1 LIFRPGFSTADKIT
15 DVSGRGVGMD
25 VVKRNI
31 EALGG
36 TVTIQ
41 TKEGQGS
48 TLMLKLPLTLA
59 IMDGMTVR
67 VGTEQYIIP
76 LLSVTETIQPKQTD
90 LQTVI
95 GQGEVVGLRGEWIP
109 MVRFYEA
116 IRTTPR
122 CTDPCEALLVI
133 VESDHE
139 RVALLVDELVGQQ
152 QVVIKSLEQ
161 NYQRVEGIA
170 GATILG
176 DGQVALI
183 VDVPGLV
190 GLSRRDQSVAA

>member
-1 LIFRPGFSTADKIT
+1 
-15 DVSGRGVGMD
+15 MD

-31 EALGG
+31 EGLGG

-41 TKEGQGS
+41 TKKGKGS
-48 TLMLKLPLTLA
+48 KLILKLPLTLA

-67 VGTEQYIIP
+67 VGSEQYIIP
-76 LLSVTETIQPKQTD
+76 LLSVTETIQPKPAD

-95 GQGEVVGLRGEWIP
+95 GQGEVVGLRGDWIP
-109 MVRFYEA
+109 MLRFYEA
-116 IRTTPR
+116 IGTTPR
-122 CTDPCEALLVI
+122 CTDPCQALLVI

-161 NYQRVEGIA
+161 NYQKVEGIA

-190 GLSRRDQSVAA
+190 GLSRRGQCVAA